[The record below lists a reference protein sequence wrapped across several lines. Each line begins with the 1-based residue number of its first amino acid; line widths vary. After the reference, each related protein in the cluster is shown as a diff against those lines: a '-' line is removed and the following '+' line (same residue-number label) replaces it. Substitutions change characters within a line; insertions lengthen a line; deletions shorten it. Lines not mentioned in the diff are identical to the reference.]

1 MQNHVPSHSWPGNV
15 RELKNLIERLVVLKQ
30 EGEIGPSDLPEN
42 IKNTT
47 CSHPVHTI
55 ELSEEGICLN
65 NAVSEFEKA
74 LILQTLEKTQWVKN
88 QAAKLLK
95 LNRTTLV
102 EKIKRHRLHP
112 QVS

>member
-1 MQNHVPSHSWPGNV
+1 M
-15 RELKNLIERLVVLKQ
+15 VLKQ
-30 EGEIGPSDLPEN
+30 EGEIDICDLPDN
-42 IKNTT
+42 LSNTT
-47 CSHPVHTI
+47 CPQPLHPV
-55 ELSEEGICLN
+55 EVSEDGICLN

-102 EKIKRHRLHP
+102 EKIKRHRLRP
-112 QVS
+112 QAS